1 MIALPILCALPMLP
15 QIPLAAVQEIPGTPL
30 PVTWFLIMS
39 LFLFTVGVLTVITRR
54 NTVYILMGVEF
65 MLNAASLNFV
75 AFGKLRGQ
83 AALLDG
89 TVISVFI
96 IVLAAAE
103 AAVGLAIILNIFG
116 LFGSVRPEDPNLMR
130 E

>member
-1 MIALPILCALPMLP
+1 MIALSLMPSLIALPGTS
-15 QIPLAAVQEIPGTPL
+15 LAVAQEIPGTTLPL
-30 PVTWFLIMS
+30 TWFLIMS
-39 LFLFTVGVLTVITRR
+39 LFLFMMGVLTVITRR

-75 AFGKLRGQ
+75 AFSKFRGE

-89 TVISVFI
+89 TVITIFI

-103 AAVGLAIILNIFG
+103 AAVGLAIILNVFG

>member
-1 MIALPILCALPMLP
+1 MIALTTLLAPFTMPLTPIATL
-15 QIPLAAVQEIPGTPL
+15 QEIPGTTLPL
-30 PVTWFLIMS
+30 TWFLIMS
-39 LFLFTVGVLTVITRR
+39 LVLFTVGVLTVITRR
-54 NTVYILMGVEF
+54 NTVYILMGVEL
-65 MLNAASLNFV
+65 MLNAASLNFI
-75 AFGKLRGQ
+75 AFSRYRGE

-89 TVISVFI
+89 TVISTFI

-116 LFGSVRPEDPNLMR
+116 LFGSIRPEDPNLMR

>member
-1 MIALPILCALPMLP
+1 MIVVPILSTLASL
-15 QIPLAAVQEIPGTPL
+15 PLAWVQEIPETPL

-75 AFGKLRGQ
+75 AFGRLRGE